1 MSSSGERELYNIRKF
16 DGTNFSMWKEQI
28 KDVLVQ
34 KKQLKPIS
42 GPTAKPVDMSEEDW
56 AELDA
61 LAKST
66 IRLHL
71 AESVYFTMVSET
83 TSFNLWNK
91 LCSTYEKETAS
102 NKVYLMKRLF
112 ELQMKEGTSV
122 ASHLNEFNIIFSQMQ
137 AQKLEFGDE
146 VKAIFLLCSLPAS
159 WDTFRIAISNSTPDG
174 TLTFN
179 DVVGSLLAEEI
190 HTKSMDQGKNGQA
203 LAT

>member
-1 MSSSGERELYNIRKF
+1 
-16 DGTNFSMWKEQI
+16 
-28 KDVLVQ
+28 
-34 KKQLKPIS
+34 
-42 GPTAKPVDMSEEDW
+42 MSEEDW

-61 LAKST
+61 LAMST

-71 AESVYFTMVSET
+71 AESVYFTVVSET
-83 TSFNLWNK
+83 TSFNLWKK

-146 VKAIFLLCSLPAS
+146 VKAIFLLCSLPTS
-159 WDTFRIAISNSTPDG
+159 WDTFCTTINNYVLDG
-174 TLTFN
+174 ALTFN

-190 HTKSMDQGKNGQA
+190 RRKSMDQVKNGQA
-203 LAT
+203 LVAQEDRGKK